1 MGEEIKK
8 ESIWPG
14 MIKKY
19 WYALLIYVIGFI
31 GAIVGV
37 ILVFLRYIADPGIAG
52 GGTWTFAD
60 FSVGALVLW
69 CIFLILWELLLV
81 GLPILA
87 YVVIVS
93 VIFWFIVL
101 PEEDK
106 TTIKSRERKERRKV
120 KKSRGGSGAAGFLF
134 FIAFIIVLAI
144 DGHLFTTFGG
154 PLAQPYTY
162 YIFAYLVGVFWTI
175 IVLGIPVLII
185 VIAYYGYKESKKR
198 KSEQ

>member
-1 MGEEIKK
+1 MSEEVKA

-19 WYALLIYVIGFI
+19 WYALLIYCIGFI

-52 GGTWTFAD
+52 GGTWTFAQ
-60 FSVGALVLW
+60 FSVGAIVLW
-69 CIFLILWELLLV
+69 FIFFILWELLLV
-81 GLPILA
+81 GLPIVA

-101 PEEDK
+101 SEEDK
-106 TTIKSRERKERRKV
+106 TTIKNRERKERRKV
-120 KKSRGGSGAAGFLF
+120 KKSSGGSGAAGFLF
-134 FIAFIIVLAI
+134 FIAFICVLAI
-144 DGHLFTTFGG
+144 DGHLFTQFSV
-154 PLAQPYTY
+154 LPYTY
-162 YIFAYLVGVFWTI
+162 YIFAYLVGIFWTV

-198 KSEQ
+198 KAE